1 MSWTFVAC
9 IGIAFAWL
17 GLFYLWGRG
26 FLTFIKAE
34 RDVAS
39 SICFGYLVLQ
49 VLYQIIYLPFY
60 FSRGSY
66 RATVYIWIG
75 IVVAV
80 SIVLVFSMWK
90 NGVRKKAGLKQA
102 ELKKSEIIGIC
113 AITILVLGLAC
124 YISLHVPYYGQDTVT
139 YITYMNHF
147 YYDDSMFVSLGNL
160 SFHYGMSSMLG
171 LFTMPSL
178 LAGIKPYYTAL
189 FTIRIVGVCL
199 FSLSLYRM
207 GEIIWG
213 KPNKT
218 LCWSGLCLAIL
229 VPYSLMFWGSNY
241 TAEFFYW
248 RINEAKGYC
257 QFVLMP
263 ISFSVFLEMF
273 KAGVDRKKLWKEQ
286 LLVGLAAVPI
296 SASALTGYL
305 FLLLMAS
312 LALLAY
318 DKMKKGWKTLRH
330 ALICALP
337 NLVYLAIYI
346 LEKKSII
353 AL

>member
-1 MSWTFVAC
+1 M
-9 IGIAFAWL
+9 

-26 FLTFIKAE
+26 FLTLIHAKK
-34 RDVAS
+34 DVAS

-49 VLYQIIYLPFY
+49 FLFQIIYLPFY
-60 FSRGSY
+60 FTRGSY
-66 RATVYIWIG
+66 RATSYIWLG
-75 IVVAV
+75 IVVVV
-80 SIVLVFSMWK
+80 SIALVFFLWK
-90 NGVRKKAGLKQA
+90 NGVRKKAGLK
-102 ELKKSEIIGIC
+102 LVKMKKSEIVGIC
-113 AITILVLGLAC
+113 AATIMILGLAC

-147 YYDDSMFVSLGNL
+147 YYDDSMFVRLGDL
-160 SFHYGMSSMLG
+160 SFHYGMSSMLS
-171 LFTMPSL
+171 LFTVPSL
-178 LAGIKPYYTAL
+178 LTGIKPYYTAL

-199 FSLSLYRM
+199 FSFSLYRI
-207 GEIIWG
+207 GEIIWS
-213 KPNKT
+213 KPEKP
-218 LCWSGLCLAIL
+218 LCRSGLWLAVL

-263 ISFSVFLEMF
+263 IGFSVFLEMF

-286 LLVGLAAVPI
+286 LLVGLAAIPI

-305 FLLLMAS
+305 FLLLMAT

-318 DKMKKGWKTLRH
+318 DKMKKGWVTIGQ
-330 ALICALP
+330 AWICALP
-337 NLVYLAIYI
+337 NLFYLVIYA

-353 AL
+353 VL